1 MGDEGSEIAA
11 PRLVLFLE
19 RRSSSCRY
27 NQRLTDSIHKKFDFR
42 RPAGGA
48 FRYGG
53 GDADGGS
60 LAVSCD
66 VSSSNTGVN
75 ACGAWVGEGKSLEWL
90 ERDRSENGGSGHEG
104 ADAEGTPRGEAQAC
118 GDVGNAK
125 TL

>member
-1 MGDEGSEIAA
+1 MSGECAKGCSTEGSGPREAA
-11 PRLVLFLE
+11 
-19 RRSSSCRY
+19 
-27 NQRLTDSIHKKFDFR
+27 
-42 RPAGGA
+42 
-48 FRYGG
+48 GG